1 MGNIYGYI
9 SCNKSY
15 GESEYIY
22 INIRKCC
29 DGSIQLL

>member
-15 GESEYIY
+15 RESEYIY
-22 INIRKCC
+22 IDFQQCC
-29 DGSIQLL
+29 DENI